1 MARNKE
7 ITMATLGVFSWSLFQ
22 FTLVTTSMGKN
33 DDKEE
38 EEDEKEEEKP
48 NQVNNLNKV
57 KLKRE

>member
-38 EEDEKEEEKP
+38 DEKEEEKP